1 MIGRSEIRKLLD
13 RLVFSRVSLFW
24 LLDLLQGE
32 LSRPAK
38 AYRLT
43 YSHGACKAWAWVRF
57 ILGGSLLPRH
67 TETFFIRGR
76 GDKFTVDSDISISI
90 SILSYYPIMLLYSES
105 RGYTISYIRFLDPQ
119 FTVLLPT
126 GAPFPSDG
134 LFALMEEFS
143 SSSGFYQGLE
153 GFCIWPFSWGLLLLA
168 V

>member
-1 MIGRSEIRKLLD
+1 VIGRSEIRKLLD

-105 RGYTISYIRFLDPQ
+105 RGYTISYIRFFGSPVYC
-119 FTVLLPT
+119 TT
-126 GAPFPSDG
+126 TYWST
-134 LFALMEEFS
+134 FS
-143 SSSGFYQGLE
+143 
-153 GFCIWPFSWGLLLLA
+153 IRWPFCPYGR
-168 V
+168 VFFI